1 MRGMV
6 YKSISVVLIVAV
18 VMIVIAAHH
27 EKENHG
33 HQVILKLTLVL
44 YNCTILN
51 IVGLIAMGRCLI

>member
-1 MRGMV
+1 MRSMI

-44 YNCTILN
+44 YILN